1 MVSVYL
7 NGRVVPCHSAWLWV
21 SFMTGTFCSVML
33 LQCAATKSHLGEQKD
48 LRCSF
53 QLILTQHKPI
63 MYGQRNEF
71 CTIHWLTQFM
81 VLSNTSIYGLT
92 SSRDCTC
99 YLCVIRCQLSFGSG
113 LHERVICLSLIS
125 RSMCVHEHVLWT
137 QEHTLYKPPRAPT
150 PLHKATPPNPQS
162 MCSACWHSNSSL
174 CVILLLSF
182 NFSVVCCQL
191 PHCIEDTPSLLLA
204 FADGNLEMHY
214 LNNSYSPRDSDFKL
228 FEVYLDS
235 LFSS

>member
-1 MVSVYL
+1 MCSLSSGLHPNLGYLRVGRKLCYLYMVSVYL

-33 LQCAATKSHLGEQKD
+33 LQCAATKSHLGEQKG
-48 LRCSF
+48 LRCGF

-81 VLSNTSIYGLT
+81 VLSNASIYGLT
-92 SSRDCTC
+92 PSRDCTC

-125 RSMCVHEHVLWT
+125 RSMCVHEYVLWT
-137 QEHTLYKPPRAPT
+137 QEYTLYKPPRAPT
-150 PLHKATPPNPQS
+150 PLDKATPPNPQS
-162 MCSACWHSNSSL
+162 MCVHVGTAILRYVSFCYSLSISAWSAANCRTALRTHPVYCWP
-174 CVILLLSF
+174 LLMAIWR
-182 NFSVVCCQL
+182 
-191 PHCIEDTPSLLLA
+191 CIT
-204 FADGNLEMHY
+204 
-214 LNNSYSPRDSDFKL
+214 
-228 FEVYLDS
+228 
-235 LFSS
+235 